1 MVIGPV
7 LAALG
12 PDANLETCYILN
24 LIQQGH
30 TVTEKQLNG
39 MNYIRSKHKHL
50 ESVTSYKQVEGMISK
65 SYYSCHFQLLCN
77 PIRTEWLV
85 RICLFDH
92 LGGDLHNQSTIN
104 NRTITIC

>member
-1 MVIGPV
+1 MLQAFDTAP
-7 LAALG
+7 
-12 PDANLETCYILN
+12 NLETCYILN

-30 TVTEKQLNG
+30 TVKEKQLHG

-50 ESVTSYKQVEGMISK
+50 ESMTSYKQVEGMISK

-92 LGGDLHNQSTIN
+92 LGGDLHSQSTIN

>member
-1 MVIGPV
+1 MLQAFDTAP
-7 LAALG
+7 
-12 PDANLETCYILN
+12 NLETYYILN

-30 TVTEKQLNG
+30 TVEEKQLNG

-77 PIRTEWLV
+77 PIRTEWL
-85 RICLFDH
+85 
-92 LGGDLHNQSTIN
+92 
-104 NRTITIC
+104 